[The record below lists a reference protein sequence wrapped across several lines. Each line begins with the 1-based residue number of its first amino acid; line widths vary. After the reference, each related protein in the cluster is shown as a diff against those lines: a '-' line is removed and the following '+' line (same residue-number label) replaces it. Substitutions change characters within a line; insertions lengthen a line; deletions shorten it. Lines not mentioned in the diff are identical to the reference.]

1 MLFAIFVIFTPIAVW
16 LILHFMS
23 RRKSSAEETTD
34 PEDLL
39 EVCAVCQNEFMM
51 SKLLEKEIG
60 GYGRVYCFCGQC
72 IENLY
77 HEYRNKNKTDTEM
90 GE

>member
-16 LILHFMS
+16 LILYLMS
-23 RRKSSAEETTD
+23 RRKTSVEETID
-34 PEDLL
+34 PKDLL

-51 SKLLEKEIG
+51 SELLEKEIG

-77 HEYRNKNKTDTEM
+77 HEYRNKTDTKME
-90 GE
+90 G

>member
-1 MLFAIFVIFTPIAVW
+1 MLFIIFVILTPIAVW
-16 LILHFMS
+16 LILHFVS
-23 RRKSSAEETTD
+23 RQKDAGEIQSKA
-34 PEDLL
+34 PM
-39 EVCAVCQNEFMM
+39 EVCALCQNEFLM
-51 SKLLEKEIG
+51 SELLEKEVG

-77 HEYRNKNKTDTEM
+77 HEYQKQTSIET

>member
-1 MLFAIFVIFTPIAVW
+1 MLFVIFVIITPITVW
-16 LILHFMS
+16 LILYFIS
-23 RRKSSAEETTD
+23 RQKDDREAQ
-34 PEDLL
+34 PEFPV
-39 EVCAVCQNEFMM
+39 EVCALCQNEFPMNE
-51 SKLLEKEIG
+51 LLEKEVG

-77 HEYRNKNKTDTEM
+77 HEYRKQTQVET

>member
-16 LILHFMS
+16 LILHLMS
-23 RRKSSAEETTD
+23 RRKTSAEQTE

-51 SKLLEKEIG
+51 SELLEKEVG

-72 IENLY
+72 LKNLY
-77 HEYRNKNKTDTEM
+77 HEYQNKTDTKME
-90 GE
+90 G

>member
-1 MLFAIFVIFTPIAVW
+1 MLFIIFVILTPIAVW
-16 LILHFMS
+16 LILHFLS
-23 RRKSSAEETTD
+23 RRKAVMEM
-34 PEDLL
+34 PEPGSLI
-39 EVCAVCQNEFMM
+39 EVCAVCQNEFTM
-51 SKLLEKEIG
+51 SELLEKEVG

-77 HEYRNKNKTDTEM
+77 KEYQNKTDIKV

>member
-1 MLFAIFVIFTPIAVW
+1 MLFAIFVILTPIAVW

-23 RRKSSAEETTD
+23 RRKSSAETIK

-51 SKLLEKEIG
+51 SELLEKEIG
-60 GYGRVYCFCGQC
+60 GYGRVYCFCKQC

-77 HEYRNKNKTDTEM
+77 HEYQNRNKTDIET